1 MTDPPGDP
9 GSFPDSVD
17 DGQSGSADQRLLLVA
32 GQRLVELSLEQLW
45 MRHFALGGDTGLVEL
60 EAYFAGMMPLPAL
73 QRDLLA
79 QAVNER
85 LDERHEAARV
95 PYSYLPPAGTPPD
108 EPTEPQFFVAAPA
121 SAAPADTPTADA
133 PLRAGPARTTPQQP
147 ALLTALLGLLE
158 QSHLTDP
165 GQLPALASAA
175 FRTLG
180 TDVTMYLAD
189 HDQQL
194 LLPAVA
200 GLPLHATPPP
210 KPLGID
216 STLAGRAF
224 RQVQTLA
231 SDALERPRLWVPLLD
246 GTERLG
252 VLEVHLTDP
261 AGLVDRALRQ
271 QCQHLASLLAHL
283 TTSTGARGDALD
295 TVRRLRP
302 RTAAAELVWQLL
314 PPPTAE
320 NHVFSL
326 SGWLEPADTVGG
338 DIFDYALSPTRASV
352 AIFDAMGHGLPA
364 GLMAATALSTYRSA
378 RRNGQDLLAQ
388 ARAVDQTISSVSPDG
403 SFVTG
408 FLGEL
413 DLTSGRLCYLS
424 AGHPA
429 ALLLRDGKV
438 VRTLADGRRV
448 PFGLAQLDASSGSD
462 DQQQNWLG
470 QEDLQ
475 PGDWLM
481 AHTDGITEARDASGA
496 FFGDDRLADFLQRAA
511 AAGHP
516 PPETARRLAHAVL
529 AHQDGQL
536 QDDATVLLSRWLPL

>member
-1 MTDPPGDP
+1 
-9 GSFPDSVD
+9 
-17 DGQSGSADQRLLLVA
+17 
-32 GQRLVELSLEQLW
+32 
-45 MRHFALGGDTGLVEL
+45 MRHFALGGDTGLLEL
-60 EAYFAGMMPLPAL
+60 EAYLAGMMPLPDL

-79 QAVNER
+79 QVVNER
-85 LDERHEAARV
+85 IDELHEAARV
-95 PYSYLPPAGTPPD
+95 PYSHGPPAGAPLD
-108 EPTEPQFFVAAPA
+108 DLVGRLLGAAAPA
-121 SAAPADTPTADA
+121 ESDPADPPTGDA
-133 PLRAGPARTTPQQP
+133 PPRSDPARTPAPQS
-147 ALLTALLGLLE
+147 ALLTALLGPLE
-158 QSHLTDP
+158 QSHRADSDE
-165 GQLPALASAA
+165 LPALASAA

-180 TDVTMYLAD
+180 TDVTLYLAD
-189 HDQQL
+189 HDQRL
-194 LLPAVA
+194 LVPAVA
-200 GLPLHATPPP
+200 GLPLHAVLGVQ
-210 KPLGID
+210 PLGVD

-224 RQVQTLA
+224 RQVQVLA

-261 AGLVDRALRQ
+261 GDLADQVLRQ
-271 QCQHLASLLAHL
+271 QCEHLASLLGHL
-283 TTSTGARGDALD
+283 VTSVGARGDGLD
-295 TVRRLRP
+295 RVRRLRP
-302 RTAAAELVWQLL
+302 RTTSAELVWQLL

-352 AIFDAMGHGLPA
+352 AVFDAMGHGLPA
-364 GLMAATALSTYRSA
+364 GLMAAAALSAYRSA
-378 RRNGQDLLAQ
+378 RRNGCDLLAQ
-388 ARAVDQTISSVSPDG
+388 AHAVDQTVSAVSPDG

-413 DLTSGRLCYLS
+413 DLVSGQLCYLS

-429 ALLLRDGKV
+429 ALLLRGGKV
-438 VRTLADGRRV
+438 VRALAEGRRV
-448 PFGLAQLDASSGSD
+448 PFGLGQIAAASGPD
-462 DQQQNWLG
+462 DHVQDPLG

-481 AHTDGITEARDASGA
+481 VHTDGVSEARDARGA

-511 AAGHP
+511 AAGQP

-529 AHQDGQL
+529 AHQHGQL
-536 QDDATVLLSRWLPL
+536 QDDATVLLGRWMPS